1 MIMELTERVTNL
13 ELAKERHE
21 SAIKTLQQSDTKKS
35 DMMDTFFEFMI
46 STKAEAEG
54 RDKTLKKLLSWIT
67 VLSILSPI
75 ITIVVNAI
83 VTK

>member
-1 MIMELTERVTNL
+1 MELTERVTNL

-21 SAIKTLQQSDTKKS
+21 GAIRTLQQNDREKK
-35 DMMDTFFEFMI
+35 DLMDRFYEFMI

-54 RDKTLKKLLSWIT
+54 RDKTLKRLLSAIT

-75 ITIVVNAI
+75 ITVIINAV